1 MSESVEIKIDWFR
14 SLKWTLFAIC
24 ILIIVFSITDC
35 MNNFDFANNIHKE
48 NKNESQDS
56 VDRRKLTHKIYTI
69 TITFT
74 VIALSLLGIYGAW
87 GQSYGYVLIFA
98 ICMTVLIAIEIS
110 VFFWTFNWN
119 LIYGNIVE
127 TIVTII
133 AWIFWNM
140 IRKRAQTM
148 H

>member
-1 MSESVEIKIDWFR
+1 
-14 SLKWTLFAIC
+14 
-24 ILIIVFSITDC
+24 
-35 MNNFDFANNIHKE
+35 MNNFDFVNNMRKE
-48 NKNESQDS
+48 NENESQDS

-69 TITFT
+69 AIKLT
-74 VIALSLLGIYGAW
+74 VIALSLLGMYGSW
-87 GQSYGYVLIFA
+87 RQSYCYVLMFA

-119 LIYGNIVE
+119 LIYGNIIE

-140 IRKRAQTM
+140 IRKRQTGAQTM